1 MKTRTTHQG
10 PFSKL
15 FGSIILVVVGIALSF
30 LSGFMAD
37 RDANVKER
45 CTAQVQ
51 ASVTGFKHSEST
63 DSSEESTA
71 VTPVFEYEY
80 NGQPYT
86 SRVGSYSSS
95 YKDVFTV
102 DQKYNI
108 FINPNDPMEI
118 YSEDIAASDA
128 TMFKIM
134 KWGGVAVAVLGVFS
148 FIFSLIKLIAIGSA
162 IGFAASKFLKNRDQ

>member
-80 NGQPYT
+80 YGQTYT
-86 SRVGSYSSS
+86 SHAGSYSSN
-95 YKDVFTV
+95 YKDKFSVGQT
-102 DQKYNI
+102 YTI
-108 FINPNDPMEI
+108 FIDPNDPVEV
-118 YSEDIAASDA
+118 YSADIAASDA
-128 TMFKIM
+128 ATFKYM
-134 KWGGVAVAVLGVFS
+134 KIGGVALV
-148 FIFSLIKLIAIGSA
+148 IFGIAAFVISIIKLVAIGGA
-162 IGFAASKFLKNRDQ
+162 IGLAASSLLKKRTV